1 MKHERLKEIAYTE
14 IRQKILNAE
23 FQPGTRIRED
33 RLAEEIAMSRT
44 PVREAIHQLTAE
56 GLLKQ
61 VPRRGVYLNDFTHE
75 EILDL
80 IDVRQALESLAVI
93 RCIQHLT
100 DDRLA
105 KLKVFIDDYA
115 QGIQEND
122 NHKCNQADLA
132 FHREIANQSNN
143 TILQQHLAA
152 IEVKIHIARISD
164 RFNDPI
170 RKNKATL
177 KEHAL
182 ILQAITDRDKTAA
195 VITVRNNITHMKQHF
210 ERDVAPLMTEVMGTN
225 HTN

>member
-1 MKHERLKEIAYTE
+1 
-14 IRQKILNAE
+14 
-23 FQPGTRIRED
+23 
-33 RLAEEIAMSRT
+33 
-44 PVREAIHQLTAE
+44 
-56 GLLKQ
+56 
-61 VPRRGVYLNDFTHE
+61 
-75 EILDL
+75 
-80 IDVRQALESLAVI
+80 
-93 RCIQHLT
+93 
-100 DDRLA
+100 
-105 KLKVFIDDYA
+105 
-115 QGIQEND
+115 
-122 NHKCNQADLA
+122 A

-152 IEVKIHIARISD
+152 IEVKIHIARFSD

-210 ERDVAPLMTEVMGTN
+210 ERDVAPLMTEVMGIN